1 MITILN
7 NIYKFILMT
16 LSCVRAISYNLSK
29 FKRLTI
35 EIVMK
40 KVLIALGVVAVL
52 IGGGLVLLLSNLD
65 GLVKTAIETYGS
77 EAFGSQ
83 VSVGSV
89 ELNLTEGSAA
99 IYDFSVANPPG
110 FSDQPMMSFSEV
122 SVAIDLAT
130 IGEEV
135 IGIKSIIARS
145 PYVLYESANDTTNID
160 TISARFAGDGEAT
173 DTSDN
178 GEESEV
184 ELRISIILIENIQA
198 QMEGDDIP
206 DLNINLGDI
215 SLQNLAGT
223 PDEIAAQ
230 IMGPVTRQISANAAS
245 ALLEATAAMITEGL
259 EGATEN
265 LSNIGELG
273 EGLSEGIDDVGN
285 AVEEGLQGLGNLFG
299 N

>member
-1 MITILN
+1 
-7 NIYKFILMT
+7 
-16 LSCVRAISYNLSK
+16 
-29 FKRLTI
+29 
-35 EIVMK
+35 MK

-77 EAFGSQ
+77 EAVGSQ

-122 SVAIDLAT
+122 TVAIDLAT

-160 TISARFAGDGEAT
+160 TVSARFAGDGKAT

-184 ELRISIILIENIQA
+184 ELRIASILIENIQA

-245 ALLEATAAMITEGL
+245 ALLEATAAMITQGL